1 METMTTK
8 LSCNYCHTI
17 ISFQHFLKHILSAH
31 PEEFWALNNK
41 LLHSRYMTEPGES
54 ETGTL
59 LLEDCP
65 PYLKI
70 DKKTS
75 QFCCFG
81 CSSAVSRRGSAQK
94 HFPKCLEVH
103 LAKIAKFRL
112 TYPPLAPLAPLV
124 PTLVSTVVQTKVIT
138 TTTTIKFG
146 DGNSMAFLSAYHR
159 ELEEAKKAS
168 KTQYKRME
176 RMREHW
182 KNTHPELLDEWDMV
196 EEEISIA
203 SDGDED
209 PNDILQETAKAREI
223 ILPKIKKEVDADGC
237 VNLRV

>member
-1 METMTTK
+1 MTDHVH
-8 LSCNYCHTI
+8 CPYCTDAPVAHNL
-17 ISFQHFLKHILSAH
+17 LKHIFSKH
-31 PEEFWALNNK
+31 ENRFFHKRNID
-41 LLHSRYMTEPGES
+41 LLHQQGQHLDRV
-54 ETGTL
+54 
-59 LLEDCP
+59 CP
-65 PYLKI
+65 PFFAMNSNGTQEYY
-70 DKKTS
+70 
-75 QFCCFG
+75 CCFG
-81 CSSAVSRRGSAQK
+81 CMKAIKKEPFAVK
-94 HFPKCLEVH
+94 HFPMCFEAHK
-103 LAKIAKFRL
+103 AKLISLMEK
-112 TYPPLAPLAPLV
+112 YPLAPVPMVA

-182 KNTHPELLDEWDMV
+182 KNKHPELLDEWDAV
-196 EEEISIA
+196 EEEISVA

-209 PNDILQETAKAREI
+209 PNEILQETAKAREI

-237 VNLRV
+237 INLRV